1 MSAEASNAATASA
14 DVPTSAA
21 ERLMQQHAADEA
33 HKATV
38 RIRPEQMDGGICGNM
53 PDGKSFGLY

>member
-38 RIRPEQMDGGICGNM
+38 RTRPEHMDGETCGNM
-53 PDGKSFGLY
+53 LEGK